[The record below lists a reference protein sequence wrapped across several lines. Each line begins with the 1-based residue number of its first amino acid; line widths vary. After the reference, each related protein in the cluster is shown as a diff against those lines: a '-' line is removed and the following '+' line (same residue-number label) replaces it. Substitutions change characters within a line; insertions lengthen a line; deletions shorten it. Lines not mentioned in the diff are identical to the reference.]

1 MSGRTISL
9 DNLVVTANLVPI
21 GAVLVPLA
29 ATKLT
34 ESREPARHRSRRAAS
49 RPPEGFFSGSHGSY
63 TSPQAYVDGLVPA
76 IWVGV
81 GVLALGALIAA
92 VLPFRRASRQTRT
105 PQPRQRASRASP
117 PDTAPYA
124 VAEVGHEAG
133 VEHGGRGSD
142 VVGSAVA
149 AA

>member
-1 MSGRTISL
+1 
-9 DNLVVTANLVPI
+9 VTANLVPI

-34 ESREPARHRSRRAAS
+34 ESRGPARHRSRRAAS

-92 VLPFRRASRQTRT
+92 VLPFSTRESANANAAAEAT
-105 PQPRQRASRASP
+105 GVEGVT